1 MLAMADDTEP
11 KRIALFGA
19 TGGTGGAT
27 LRSMIAEKSLSSL
40 ELRLFIRS
48 KAKLLRCHPQLAS
61 FPNVHTWEGQVTDTN
76 IITACI
82 QNVDTII
89 CALGENRNI
98 PGVHVLQD
106 LSKSITDGLSDL
118 KNSSGKDWQRPR
130 VILLSSAT
138 WNQRLSEHTPAPV
151 HWLVKTAFHYPY
163 VDLLKATAQFEACP
177 DLLSLKLVQPPA
189 IVEDI
194 PTGIEIS
201 TDSVRLTVSYADLGA
216 AFANLALR
224 ERVFDEINAVGI
236 SSHGGDSFGKYGLE
250 ILKRI
255 VVGLISGY
263 VPGYWQVKG
272 LLSS

>member
-1 MLAMADDTEP
+1 MADDTEP

-27 LRSMIAEKSLSSL
+27 LRSLITEKSLSSL
-40 ELRLFIRS
+40 ELRLLVRS

-61 FPNVHTWEGQVTDTN
+61 FPNVHTWEGQVTDTKV
-76 IITACI
+76 IKECI
-82 QNVDTII
+82 QGADIII

-106 LSKSITDGLSDL
+106 LSKSIIDCLSDM
-118 KNSSGKDWQRPR
+118 KNSNDKNWKRPR

-138 WNQRLSEHTPAPV
+138 WNHRLSENTPAPI
-151 HWLVKTAFHYPY
+151 HWLVKTAFYYPY
-163 VDLLKATAQFEACP
+163 VDLLKATAHFEACP

-189 IVEDI
+189 IVEDG
-194 PTGIEIS
+194 PSGMEIS
-201 TDSVRLTVSYADLGA
+201 TDSVRLTVFYADLGA
-216 AFANLALR
+216 AFANLAMR
-224 ERVFDEINAVGI
+224 EQVFDEVDAVGV

-255 VVGLISGY
+255 VIGLVSGY
-263 VPGYWQVKG
+263 VPGYWQVKS